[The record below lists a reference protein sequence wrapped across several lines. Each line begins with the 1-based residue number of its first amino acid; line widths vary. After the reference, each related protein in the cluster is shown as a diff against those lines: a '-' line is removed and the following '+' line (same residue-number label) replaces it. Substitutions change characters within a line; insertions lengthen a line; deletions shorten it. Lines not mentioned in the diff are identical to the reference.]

1 MQGFELIVI
10 CFDGGIFGL
19 SLCVP
24 EAFPDTKSCTAFG
37 VRMQKPPGFRMLRV
51 WKNNPSRLGS
61 AISSIGKNQS
71 TVMQLPVDRMIVVK
85 ESKFS
90 ALEDCLWHQDEP
102 ETPRLSLMVLDQA
115 DRKRPLPQ
123 WLGFHDLCKGSS
135 GVRDKCQINRKIAL
149 DPRTLIALV
158 AGVQGTVTPVV
169 PCILSGQAEI
179 VRSVALLYATLAL
192 V

>member
-1 MQGFELIVI
+1 
-10 CFDGGIFGL
+10 
-19 SLCVP
+19 
-24 EAFPDTKSCTAFG
+24 
-37 VRMQKPPGFRMLRV
+37 
-51 WKNNPSRLGS
+51 
-61 AISSIGKNQS
+61 
-71 TVMQLPVDRMIVVK
+71 MQLPVDRMIVVK

-158 AGVQGTVTPVV
+158 AGVQGGPMEEGSNYLGDT
-169 PCILSGQAEI
+169 C
-179 VRSVALLYATLAL
+179 RTLHIERTS
-192 V
+192 